1 MLYSDW
7 FDSENTFG
15 NCSLDMGN
23 SLFSIRIYICNTG
36 KEITE
41 SNRKRRNIMH
51 ELRLLDIQKN
61 IKIKK
66 QLENLIIHLPMVCMD
81 FWEKMVREKQH

>member
-1 MLYSDW
+1 
-7 FDSENTFG
+7 
-15 NCSLDMGN
+15 
-23 SLFSIRIYICNTG
+23 
-36 KEITE
+36 
-41 SNRKRRNIMH
+41 MH

-81 FWEKMVREKQH
+81 FWEKMVRENNINEINLWCFAANGREYLLR